1 VSTKIP
7 FKGTSKE
14 YIGEDAKA
22 IFDAIKKGITVCA
35 SSLSKKIARRRQL
48 KDKADRKRNL
58 EKYVIDVTNAVYAVL
73 SSEVGE
79 RAAKRQRVA
88 ASDEDRL
95 GGMDGGIIDA
105 EEGET
110 LLNRVEASEITAKYI
125 ESQLRD
131 HIETAQLFDQADGG
145 VGQTTDLVNF
155 YLAPQEDS
163 RRFTHVIETVGCK

>member
-1 VSTKIP
+1 
-7 FKGTSKE
+7 
-14 YIGEDAKA
+14 
-22 IFDAIKKGITVCA
+22 
-35 SSLSKKIARRRQL
+35 
-48 KDKADRKRNL
+48 
-58 EKYVIDVTNAVYAVL
+58 
-73 SSEVGE
+73 
-79 RAAKRQRVA
+79 
-88 ASDEDRL
+88 
-95 GGMDGGIIDA
+95 MDGGIIDA